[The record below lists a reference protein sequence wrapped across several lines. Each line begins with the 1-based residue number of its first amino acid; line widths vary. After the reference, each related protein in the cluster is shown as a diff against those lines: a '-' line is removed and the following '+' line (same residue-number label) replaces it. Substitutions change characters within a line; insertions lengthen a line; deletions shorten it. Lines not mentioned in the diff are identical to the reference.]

1 MLHLDPKEL
10 TVQKV
15 QSLMLGG
22 VSPRPIA
29 LVSTIS
35 AEGIPNLSPFSWFNC
50 FGSNPPTVAFSPS
63 RRIRD
68 GSLKHTYHNIMATK
82 ECVIQCVT
90 YPMVQ
95 QVSLASTEYPEGVD
109 EFIKSGLT
117 KIPSDIVKPFRVAES
132 PFQMECVLKQMIHLG
147 DGPGSGNMAIC
158 EVIRYHIAE
167 DIFENNVI
175 VPDRIDNVARNSA
188 DYYTRASGSAIFAV
202 EKPITKTGI
211 GFDQLPKFIFT
222 SQILTANN
230 LAQLANSEQIPTNDD
245 VRSFINAIEP
255 VEYNAQAFT
264 RHERRGEY
272 QQMIAVAL
280 GAVKAN
286 HDDALYCL
294 ERTAK
299 LALDTYDPLFAFKT
313 LLFAESIAQ

>member
-10 TVQKV
+10 PVQRI

-35 AEGIPNLSPFSWFNC
+35 ADGAPNLSPFSWFNC

-68 GSLKHTYHNIMATK
+68 GSLKHTYHNLMATK
-82 ECVIQCVT
+82 ECVIQSVT

-95 QVSLASTEYPEGVD
+95 QVSLASTEYAESVD
-109 EFIKSGLT
+109 EFVKSGLT

-147 DGPGSGNMAIC
+147 DGPGSGNLAIC

-167 DIFENNVI
+167 DIFENNI
-175 VPDRIDNVARNSA
+175 IIPDKIDLVARNSA
-188 DYYTRASGSAIFAV
+188 DYYTRASGNAIFAV
-202 EKPITKTGI
+202 EKPVTRTGI
-211 GFDQLPKFIFT
+211 GFDQLPKFIF
-222 SQILTANN
+222 SSHILTANN
-230 LAQLANSEQIPTNDD
+230 LAQLANTEQIPTQDE
-245 VRSFINAIEP
+245 VRSFINALEP
-255 VEYNAQAFT
+255 VEYNAQAF
-264 RHERRGEY
+264 ERAERQKNY
-272 QQMIAVAL
+272 QQMLTISL
-280 GAVKAN
+280 GAVKTN
-286 HDDALYCL
+286 HDDATHCL
-294 ERTAK
+294 ERVAK
-299 LALDTYDPLFAFKT
+299 TALDKNDALFGFKT
-313 LLFAESIAQ
+313 LLFAESVTH